1 VSSGRLR
8 IQGGHPLRGRAR
20 VPIDLEVAQISLV
33 LAALAQGRSE
43 LPLLPADSDAAQL
56 LDVLGALGVRSERA
70 SDALVIDG
78 AGLSGLRMPP
88 SALDC
93 GSSWIGMALTA
104 GLLSGQQF
112 GTRVTVHASLAT
124 RSVDQIVGPLR
135 VRGAQI
141 AARSGNRGELVP
153 PLAVAPLVAGE
164 SLRAIDCTFV
174 RADSAAKAALLV
186 SSLYARGPT
195 TLAEPSVSADHTERQ
210 FVGLGLPLRRIG
222 SVIAFDRDSWDG
234 VVPVQRN
241 RELPGSATLAA
252 YLTTAAQLVP
262 GSEIALENAGI
273 NPSRAGVLDILR
285 SWGADV
291 AVQPA
296 GDASLREPI
305 GEVELRTRGLRGG
318 VLGAEELVRSRDEI
332 VALAVLGAAS
342 QRGVQLFD
350 LQAVAASDDPFW
362 ARARGLLAAFGIRTE
377 LGDDSLRVAPAQRL
391 APATYDAHDSAE
403 LALAATAL
411 GLAAPG
417 ETVLEHAIDAL
428 VRTYPGF
435 IEAANALGAR
445 IQPA

>member
-8 IQGGHPLRGRAR
+8 IEGGRPLRGQVR
-20 VPIDLEVAQISLV
+20 VPVDLEIAQISLA

-43 LPLLPADSDAAQL
+43 LPLLPEGSDASQL
-56 LDVLGALGVRSERA
+56 LQVLGALGVRSERTR
-70 SDALVIDG
+70 DALIIEG

-93 GSSWIGMALTA
+93 GSSWIGVALTA
-104 GLLSGQQF
+104 GVLSGQQF
-112 GTRVTVHASLAT
+112 GTRVTVHESLAT
-124 RSVDQIVGPLR
+124 RPVDQIVGPLR

-141 AARSGNRGELVP
+141 AARSGKRGELVP

-164 SLRAIDCTFV
+164 SLRAIDCTFS

-186 SSLYARGPT
+186 SALYARGPT
-195 TLAEPSVSADHTERQ
+195 TLAEPSVSADHIERQ

-234 VVPVQRN
+234 VVPAQRSF
-241 RELPGSATLAA
+241 ELPGSATLAA
-252 YLTTAAQLVP
+252 YLTTAAQLLP
-262 GSEIALENAGI
+262 GSQITLENAGI
-273 NPSRAGVLDILR
+273 NPSRAGVLDVLR

-291 AVQPA
+291 AVQPS

-305 GEVELRTRGLRGG
+305 GEVELRARGLRGG
-318 VLGAEELVRSRDEI
+318 VLGAEELVRSSDEI
-332 VALAVLGAAS
+332 VALAMLGAAS

-350 LQAVAASDDPFW
+350 LQARATADDPFW
-362 ARARGLLAAFGIRTE
+362 ERTRELLSAFGIRTE
-377 LGDDSLRVAPAQRL
+377 LGEDSLQVAPAQRL
-391 APATYDAHDSAE
+391 APATYDARDSAE

-417 ETVLEHAIDAL
+417 ESVLEHAVDAL
-428 VRTYPGF
+428 ARTYPGF